1 MADNPLESVTSI
13 TPSPVGRAL
22 IYGLIGVAVGV
33 ALGYGIAKILE
44 EERIGHY
51 RADETTEADWM
62 KAPPDWR
69 DDEQKRDVDPEVET
83 AKTYDGPKTYEDE
96 PKPSETN

>member
-22 IYGLIGVAVGV
+22 IYALAGVAVGV

-44 EERIGHY
+44 EERFGRY
-51 RADETTEADWM
+51 RAEDEANETAWVDDEPAAAVIEETEPEPVEEPTTAEAD
-62 KAPPDWR
+62 
-69 DDEQKRDVDPEVET
+69 
-83 AKTYDGPKTYEDE
+83 
-96 PKPSETN
+96 

>member
-22 IYGLIGVAVGV
+22 IYALAGVAVGV

-44 EERIGHY
+44 EERFGRY
-51 RADETTEADWM
+51 RAEDEANEMAWVDDEPVATAVEPEPETVEEPTTAEAD
-62 KAPPDWR
+62 
-69 DDEQKRDVDPEVET
+69 
-83 AKTYDGPKTYEDE
+83 
-96 PKPSETN
+96 